1 MTGCCAPSC
10 NGRVR
15 CHYESLVP
23 ALVLVETNFTSFLL
37 TLCAMTSLNRYTILW
52 LITIQHLLRPH

>member
-1 MTGCCAPSC
+1 MPPP
-10 NGRVR
+10 
-15 CHYESLVP
+15 LVP